1 MATLLYRIGRL
12 AFGRRGVVTSAWFVL
27 LAVLAG
33 VLLTLGSAP
42 TSSVTIPGTESQRA
56 LEALAKE
63 FPQASG
69 ASGTVVVRAPEGQ
82 TVVAPAG
89 KAVVDDVVARAG
101 KVPGVVG
108 ALSPFDTKALSPDG
122 RYGLVTVQFDRTA
135 DELTAEQRSAY
146 EALGDGAPSGWAVAA
161 GGEPL
166 LATPEI
172 GSTEGIGVLVALV
185 VLVITFGSLVA
196 AGMTMVNALIGVGVG
211 MIGLLIVGHAVEL
224 SSVTPVLALML
235 GLAVGIDYSLFITSR
250 YRHNLAL
257 GLERQEA
264 AGRAVGTA
272 GTAVVFAGL
281 TVIIALAGLSVVG
294 IPFLTAMGLAA
305 AGTVLVA
312 VLVAVTLLPA
322 LLGLAG
328 DRVLSRR
335 QRRADAAGTDLDE
348 GADNRGFAW
357 GRFTVRHRVPVL
369 LAGIVVLG
377 AVALPAAGMRL
388 ALPDDGTAPAAS
400 SKRIAYDLISDGFG
414 EGFNG
419 RLVMVVHGDT
429 QQQVQQA
436 TEGAAKAAS
445 GLSDVLA
452 VAPGQTSADGRTTIL
467 AVIPRSGPTAEA
479 TFDLVR
485 DLRSAL
491 AVTAGATGAEI
502 SVTGVTAVGV
512 DVSDK
517 LSAALPVYLLVVVG
531 LGFVLLMLMFRSLL
545 VPLTA
550 TLGFLLTIGA
560 AFGATVA
567 IFQWGWLSSL
577 VGLDTAGPLVSFLPI
592 LLIGILFGLAMD
604 YEVFLVSRMRE
615 DFVHGETAREAVVA
629 GVGHGAR
636 VVVAAALIMMSVF
649 AGFVLVEDP
658 IIKSMGFALA
668 FGVAV
673 DAFVVRLSLVPAVM
687 SFLGDR
693 AWWLPRWLDRVMP
706 NVDIE
711 GEKLRPASGSGDPEG
726 AERPAVQ
733 TAP

>member
-12 AFGRRGVVTSAWFVL
+12 AFGRRGVVASAWFVL

-89 KAVVDDVVARAG
+89 TAVVDDVVTRAG
-101 KVPGVVG
+101 KIPGVVG

-264 AGRAVGTA
+264 AARAVGTA

-322 LLGLAG
+322 LLGFAG

-335 QRRADAAGTDLDE
+335 QRQADAAGTDLDE
-348 GADNRGFAW
+348 RAGNRGFAW

-369 LAGIVVLG
+369 LVGIVVLG
-377 AVALPAAGMRL
+377 AVALPAADMRL
-388 ALPDDGTAPAAS
+388 ALPDDGTAPATS
-400 SKRIAYDLISDGFG
+400 SKRAAYDLISDGFG

-419 RLVMVVHGDT
+419 RLVMVVHGDSE
-429 QQQVQQA
+429 QQAKQA
-436 TEGAAKAAS
+436 TEGAAKAAT
-445 GLSDVLA
+445 GLSDVIA

-491 AVTAGATGAEI
+491 ASTAGTTGAEI

-545 VPLTA
+545 VPLKA

-673 DAFVVRLSLVPAVM
+673 DAFIVRLSLVPAAM

-693 AWWLPRWLDRVMP
+693 AWWLPRWLDRAMP

-711 GEKLRPASGSGDPEG
+711 GEKLRPAGGSGDPEG

>member
-1 MATLLYRIGRL
+1 MATLLYRIGRF
-12 AFGRRGVVTSAWFVL
+12 AFGRRGLVASTWFVL

-56 LEALAKE
+56 LEALSKE

-82 TVVAPAG
+82 TVVAPG
-89 KAVVDDVVARAG
+89 SKAVLDDVVARAG

-172 GSTEGIGVLVALV
+172 GSTEGSGVLVALV

-211 MIGLLIVGHAVEL
+211 MIGLLIVGHAVQL

-264 AGRAVGTA
+264 AARAVGTA

-335 QRRADAAGTDLDE
+335 QRRAERAKRGEGDGKVRTDLDE
-348 GADNRGFAW
+348 AVGNRGFAW
-357 GRFTVRHRVPVL
+357 GRFTVRHR
-369 LAGIVVLG
+369 
-377 AVALPAAGMRL
+377 
-388 ALPDDGTAPAAS
+388 
-400 SKRIAYDLISDGFG
+400 
-414 EGFNG
+414 
-419 RLVMVVHGDT
+419 
-429 QQQVQQA
+429 
-436 TEGAAKAAS
+436 
-445 GLSDVLA
+445 
-452 VAPGQTSADGRTTIL
+452 
-467 AVIPRSGPTAEA
+467 
-479 TFDLVR
+479 
-485 DLRSAL
+485 
-491 AVTAGATGAEI
+491 
-502 SVTGVTAVGV
+502 
-512 DVSDK
+512 
-517 LSAALPVYLLVVVG
+517 
-531 LGFVLLMLMFRSLL
+531 
-545 VPLTA
+545 
-550 TLGFLLTIGA
+550 
-560 AFGATVA
+560 
-567 IFQWGWLSSL
+567 
-577 VGLDTAGPLVSFLPI
+577 
-592 LLIGILFGLAMD
+592 
-604 YEVFLVSRMRE
+604 
-615 DFVHGETAREAVVA
+615 
-629 GVGHGAR
+629 
-636 VVVAAALIMMSVF
+636 
-649 AGFVLVEDP
+649 
-658 IIKSMGFALA
+658 
-668 FGVAV
+668 
-673 DAFVVRLSLVPAVM
+673 
-687 SFLGDR
+687 
-693 AWWLPRWLDRVMP
+693 
-706 NVDIE
+706 
-711 GEKLRPASGSGDPEG
+711 
-726 AERPAVQ
+726 
-733 TAP
+733 